1 MTIMNLSSSDESLGR
16 DGGGLKDDGS
26 LSFSLTLSTTEESL
40 GREVSSAMVEEV
52 SSDPES
58 KDKGHVKIDFAN
70 EGNRLDLP
78 LIPAYEWAP
87 HEPRNYK
94 TSNERDLLLTVPF
107 NDWQMVVLREI
118 NCALTQIH
126 PNAWASMQAFNV
138 LCRVIGLTPTMPIFL
153 YFYKCPPTLTKG
165 WISFIGALKSL
176 VDLFLTLYKGFK
188 TDFFKVSIT
197 RRGRKWFFDE
207 VDRPKFPLYW
217 TQLPPTI
224 DPYFEKL
231 MTPAERADLVI
242 LKQLPDKLSTSA
254 KTMEKVK
261 AHWKFVRSS
270 SMPPRPPIRPPP
282 LINEPLLEPDA
293 LTAKKDLAI
302 AREEVKEIKVSV
314 ADLSK
319 WFNQLNLIKSEHAK
333 SSSMPPRPPIRPPP
347 LINEPLL
354 EPDALT
360 AKKDLAIAREEVKEI
375 KVSVADL
382 SKWFNQLNLIK
393 SAHAKCAT
401 KLKEGTER
409 LKEATNQ
416 LKEVTNQLK
425 EEQDR
430 GRNAV
435 DDIRKLQQ
443 RFDDLSLEY
452 LSMKQSIETWEKKCQ
467 ELEFELLIVDD
478 QFDVVDGKLLNVY
491 DAPNLEPT
499 ESNVLASP
507 DPVLKNV
514 DP

>member
-1 MTIMNLSSSDESLGR
+1 MTIVNLSSSDESLGR

-52 SSDPES
+52 SSDLES

-94 TSNERDLLLTVPF
+94 TSNERVCHGREGTKLDFFLRLCLLLPGPPF
-107 NDWQMVVLREI
+107 DSAFQRLADGCPKGNQLRS
-118 NCALTQIH
+118 H
-126 PNAWASMQAFNV
+126 PNPPERLGFHAGVQCFM
-138 LCRVIGLTPTMPIFL
+138 PT
-153 YFYKCPPTLTKG
+153 
-165 WISFIGALKSL
+165 LKSL

-197 RRGRKWFFDE
+197 RCGRKWFFDE

-217 TQLPPTI
+217 TQVPPTI
-224 DPYFEKL
+224 DLYFEKL
-231 MTPAERADLVI
+231 MTPVERADLVV
-242 LKQLPDKLSTSA
+242 LKQLPDKLSTR
-254 KTMEKVK
+254 VK

-270 SMPPRPPIRPPP
+270 SMPPRLPIRPPP
-282 LINEPLLEPDA
+282 LINEPILEPDA

-314 ADLSK
+314 VDLSK

-333 SSSMPPRPPIRPPP
+333 
-347 LINEPLL
+347 
-354 EPDALT
+354 
-360 AKKDLAIAREEVKEI
+360 
-375 KVSVADL
+375 
-382 SKWFNQLNLIK
+382 
-393 SAHAKCAT
+393 CAT
-401 KLKEGTER
+401 KLKEGTDR
-409 LKEATNQ
+409 LKEATNQLKEVTNQ

-478 QFDVVDGKLLNVY
+478 QVFAQHKLGF
-491 DAPNLEPT
+491 
-499 ESNVLASP
+499 
-507 DPVLKNV
+507 
-514 DP
+514 